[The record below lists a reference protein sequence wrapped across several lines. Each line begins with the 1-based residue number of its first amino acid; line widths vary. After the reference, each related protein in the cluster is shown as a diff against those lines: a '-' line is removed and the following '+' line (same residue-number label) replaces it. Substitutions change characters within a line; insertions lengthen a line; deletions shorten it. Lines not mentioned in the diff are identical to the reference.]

1 MDKVK
6 NDRYYVEQIVRDID
20 WILADS
26 KHARFSDL
34 EENDPF
40 LDAIGFRLNSIRESA
55 KGLSSEFVSSHP
67 TIDFNTLVSFRNAIT
82 HNYESIDMS
91 AYRELV
97 KKDLPEIRKIL
108 LAYLD

>member
-40 LDAIGFRLNSIRESA
+40 LDLFSC
-55 KGLSSEFVSSHP
+55 
-67 TIDFNTLVSFRNAIT
+67 
-82 HNYESIDMS
+82 
-91 AYRELV
+91 
-97 KKDLPEIRKIL
+97 
-108 LAYLD
+108 